1 LDVHDNG
8 EREPGRP
15 LPSTKYS
22 ITAPSRW
29 FQQTGRCHDSLIV
42 SCLQQYPTHGTDGFL
57 AFLATCSTRLTMATI
72 EPRLIHLLNKSPSP
86 EQHPP
91 PIQPF
96 NSSLSLPPIDHD
108 SGGQRGDRT
117 SQQQIPSFS
126 SINEVTDGVTSRP
139 TDRPTDR
146 ITDPYSLD
154 LLLRDPAPYRS
165 SQTQST
171 WNDSFDTTTDRNG
184 ATKKRQR
191 NQIVKDDFV
200 QLPQPLKKQR
210 SAHQVVPP
218 IINGLYS
225 PPENAGVFPPILY
238 SESSVDKGG
247 RTQSTRHSGYND
259 QPSYLDPRLF
269 ENFREEFTN
278 NSHPEEQP
286 AGAKQVGKRRK
297 ETKPRRPWTEEES
310 TTLLLGVKKHGKGN
324 WTKIL
329 EDPDFNFNQRNP
341 TDLKDRF
348 RSICPEELK
357 PAAKAG
363 EEARS
368 EEFHTRR
375 GVPLGMLLASDDE
388 QFDGGDKTQ
397 QPPQR
402 KSDPLAKRKTGPR
415 SHRKDVEDLRK
426 LGIDGPLKESGR
438 RKRTL
443 FTKEDDEDILSGLEL
458 YGPQWTVIRNDS
470 RFNLHNRRPTDLRD
484 RIRNKYADVFK
495 RICGQRNES
504 GRANSLLEPSV
515 SSTIQG
521 PSFAPSSSLEPALN
535 RRMVK
540 ETMPARQ
547 KESLPGQLHLP
558 VPPASTFD
566 LSDPLPSISNFDL
579 ATEHFHSSGMDFSR
593 LRLSGE
599 EELPSNRGLPH
610 SIPYSDDQQGYGT
623 RSLLTESQ
631 ADTAPDSGHFKLPSR
646 HRSMSPTSRVLDLP
660 ALDHGPS
667 TNNDTA
673 GLPPLWKPSD
683 ILQSNDSSHA
693 EAQATHRNGP
703 FYNILH

>member
-1 LDVHDNG
+1 
-8 EREPGRP
+8 
-15 LPSTKYS
+15 
-22 ITAPSRW
+22 
-29 FQQTGRCHDSLIV
+29 
-42 SCLQQYPTHGTDGFL
+42 
-57 AFLATCSTRLTMATI
+57 MATI

-86 EQHPP
+86 EQHQH
-91 PIQPF
+91 PIRPF

-117 SQQQIPSFS
+117 SQQQIPPFS
-126 SINEVTDGVTSRP
+126 SINEVTDGVTSRLP
-139 TDRPTDR
+139 DRTC
-146 ITDPYSLD
+146 DPYSLD
-154 LLLRDPAPYRS
+154 LLLQDPEPYRS
-165 SQTQST
+165 FQTQSIR
-171 WNDSFDTTTDRNG
+171 NDPLDLTTDRGG

-225 PPENAGVFPPILY
+225 PPEDAGVFPPILY
-238 SESSVDKGG
+238 SESSVDNGG
-247 RTQSTRHSGYND
+247 RTHSTRHSGYND
-259 QPSYLDPRLF
+259 RPSYLDPRLF
-269 ENFREEFTN
+269 ENTREDFTT

-310 TTLLLGVKKHGKGN
+310 TTLLLGVKKHGKGS

-329 EDPDFNFNQRNP
+329 EDPDFNFNHRNP

-357 PAAKAG
+357 PAAKPG

-375 GVPLGMLLASDDE
+375 GLPLDMLLASDDE
-388 QFDGGDKTQ
+388 QFDGGEKI

-402 KSDPLAKRKTGPR
+402 GSDSTAKRKTGPR

-484 RIRNKYADVFK
+484 RIRNKYSDVFK
-495 RICGQRNES
+495 RICGQKNEPW
-504 GRANSLLEPSV
+504 RANSLLEPSV
-515 SSTIQG
+515 SSTFKG

-535 RRMVK
+535 RRTLK
-540 ETMPARQ
+540 ETMPTKQ
-547 KESLPGQLHLP
+547 KESLPGQLPLP

-566 LSDPLPSISNFDL
+566 FSDPLPSISNFDL

-593 LRLSGE
+593 LRLSGDDMQTGNGILNAAL

-610 SIPYSDDQQGYGT
+610 STPYNDDQQGYGT

-631 ADTAPDSGHFKLPSR
+631 ADTAPESGHFKLPSR

-660 ALDHGPS
+660 AFDHGPS

-683 ILQSNDSSHA
+683 ILQSNDSSNA
-693 EAQATHRNGP
+693 EAQAMHRNGP
-703 FYNILH
+703 FHNILH